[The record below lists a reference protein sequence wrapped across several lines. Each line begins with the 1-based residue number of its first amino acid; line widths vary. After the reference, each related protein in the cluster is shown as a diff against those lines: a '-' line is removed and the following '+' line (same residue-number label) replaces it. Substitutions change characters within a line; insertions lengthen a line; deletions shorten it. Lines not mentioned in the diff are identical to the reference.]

1 MVQLAV
7 ARRLVAVTR
16 VPSLA
21 LTRILW
27 YFALTR
33 LTLFIVAAIAT
44 RFPTRAPPPP
54 EVYLPKNLAGWV
66 RWDAGWYLSVVERGY
81 WFDPQGQS
89 NVAFFPLFPLL
100 IKGVAFLVGPPVVA
114 GLIVANV
121 AALGAVV
128 AFWAWVRAEAGPE
141 AAESA
146 VRWLLVFPFSFF
158 FHSIYGESVFFLLVA
173 LAFLAAGRQRWP
185 AAGLCGGFAA
195 ATRPIGI
202 LLFPAFAWGL
212 WRAWRDGR
220 KPGVVEALSVLLV
233 PAGLGAYVVYLWAEF
248 GSPLAFWHAH
258 AVGWGVLQL
267 HENLAWYWR
276 DVHSIFTRGPRIHT
290 PAHLLDTLRIV
301 LPLVFIGLTIQV
313 FRRLG
318 PVPGLYT
325 GLAVLV
331 SILFAPE
338 SVGRELLTAIPA
350 FAAAGMMDRSST
362 GEGVRMLSMGLLLIF
377 LFAFVRGRFVG

>member
-1 MVQLAV
+1 MVWIAL

-16 VPSLA
+16 VQSPALA
-21 LTRILW
+21 RILW

-33 LTLFIVAAIAT
+33 LTLFIVAASAM
-44 RFPTRAPPPP
+44 RFQGRARPPA

-66 RWDAGWYLSVVERGY
+66 QWDAWWYLSVVERGY

-100 IKGVAFLVGPPVVA
+100 IKGVAFLVGSPVVA
-114 GLIVANV
+114 GLVVANV
-121 AALGAVV
+121 AALGAVI
-128 AFWAWVRAEAGPE
+128 AFWAWVRAEAGAE

-158 FHSIYGESVFFLLVA
+158 FHSIYGESLFFLLTT
-173 LAFLAAGRQRWP
+173 LAFLAVGRQRWS
-185 AAGLCGGFAA
+185 AAGLWGGLAA
-195 ATRPIGI
+195 ATRPMGI
-202 LLFPAFAWGL
+202 VLFPALAWGL
-212 WRAWRDGR
+212 WRAWRHGR
-220 KPGVVEALSVLLV
+220 KPGVVEALSVLLI
-233 PAGLGAYVVYLWAEF
+233 PAGLGAYIVYLWAAF

-258 AVGWGVLQL
+258 VVGWGVELPG
-267 HENLAWYWR
+267 NLAWYWH
-276 DVHSIFTRGPRIHT
+276 DLHLIFTRGPRIR
-290 PAHLLDTLRIV
+290 ADAQLLDTLRIL
-301 LPLVFIGLTIQV
+301 LPLAFIGLTIQV

-331 SILFAPE
+331 SILFAPD

-350 FAAAGMMDRSST
+350 FAAAGMMDRTSR
-362 GEGVRMLSMGLLLIF
+362 GEAVRMLSMGLLLIF